1 MAAHKSLSASSAHRW
16 MNCAG
21 SVALVGVEENIGSQP
36 AMLGTAGHKIIEVM
50 GINKETEASKYLK
63 YTILVD
69 ETGEGE
75 TELHAPDDETPYLVN
90 ADGTPRTG
98 WHAFV
103 ADEKM
108 IDGVQMFVDE
118 VERVKLTMFEPE
130 EFNERM
136 LDMSWLDDRLGGTA
150 DKTLVEPF
158 GWAHLLDYK
167 NGYIVVDVKD
177 NEQLKT
183 YAVGILHEHPDA
195 EGVRVTIVQPNAP
208 HEEGAIRTEEYT
220 RDELKLFEIQMKEA
234 ADNTSKPNAPLRA
247 GDWCMWCKA
256 KTRCPEF
263 EAKMA
268 EEARADFSD
277 DPPEALEAAHVDALA
292 EATSGD
298 NEQDETVYLAAMAR
312 KAKWVPLFDKWARDL
327 EGEIQNAIMSGKA
340 VPGFKLVTG
349 KSKRKWGE
357 DEATVRRMLNNEL
370 GSEFFQ
376 TVVEPLLMTDPK
388 LKSPAQVEKIGADK
402 DQRKAVKAAVALCA
416 IKPPG
421 RLTVAEAIDPR
432 PAADPVQGALD
443 DFGDDDPDE

>member
-1 MAAHKSLSASSAHRW
+1 

-21 SVALVGVEENIGSQP
+21 SVALIGVEPSIGSQP

-50 GINKETEASKYLK
+50 GINGETEASKYK
-63 YTILVD
+63 GYIALVD

-75 TELHAPDDETPYLVN
+75 TELHAPDDETPYLLN
-90 ADGTPRTG
+90 TDGTPRKG

-103 ADEKM
+103 ADDKM

-136 LDMSWLDDRLGGTA
+136 LDISWLDDRLGGTA

-208 HEEGAIRTEEYT
+208 HEEGCIRTEEYT
-220 RDELKLFEIQMKEA
+220 RDELKLFEIKMKQA
-234 ADNTSKPNAPLRA
+234 ADETSKANAPLRA
-247 GDWCMWCKA
+247 GDWCMWCSA

-268 EEARADFSD
+268 EEAKADFSD
-277 DPPEALEAAHVDALA
+277 DPPDALPPA
-292 EATSGD
+292 ATVAFEEANG
-298 NEQDETVYLAAMAR
+298 EEPDEAVYLAALAR
-312 KAKWVPLFDKWARDL
+312 KVRWVPLFDKWARDL
-327 EGEIQNAIMSGKA
+327 EGEVQNALMSGKI
-340 VPGFKLVTG
+340 VTGFKLVQG
-349 KSKRKWGE
+349 KSKRKWNPDVGV
-357 DEATVRRMLNNEL
+357 EATITEQVPGFPVAEL
-370 GSEFFQ
+370 YTE
-376 TVVEPLLMTDPK
+376 PK
-388 LKSPAQVEKIGADK
+388 LKSPAQVEKLGADK
-402 DQRKAVKAAVALCA
+402 EQRKAMKAAVGMCA

-421 RLTVAEAIDPR
+421 RVTVAEALDPR
-432 PAADPVQGALD
+432 PVADPATSALA

>member
-1 MAAHKSLSASSAHRW
+1 MAAHKSLSASAAHRW

-21 SVALVGVEENIGSQP
+21 SVALIGVEPSIGSQP

-50 GINKETEASKYLK
+50 GVNGETEAQKYK
-63 YTILVD
+63 GYIALVD

-75 TELHAPDDETPYLVN
+75 TELHAPDDPNPYLLDH
-90 ADGTPRTG
+90 DGTPRTG

-103 ADEKM
+103 ADDKM

-118 VERVKLTMFEPE
+118 VERVKLTMYEPE
-130 EFNERM
+130 VFHERM
-136 LDMSWLDDRLGGTA
+136 LDMAWLDDRLGGTA
-150 DKTLVEPF
+150 DKTLVEAF
-158 GWAHLLDYK
+158 GWAHLFDYK

-208 HEEGAIRTEEYT
+208 HEEGCIRTEEYT

-247 GDWCMWCKA
+247 GDWCMWCPA
-256 KTRCPEF
+256 KTRCEAF

-268 EEARADFSD
+268 EEAHADFAD
-277 DPPEALEAAHVDALA
+277 DPPEALEAAHVDALH

-298 NEQDETVYLAAMAR
+298 NEQDETVYLAALTR
-312 KAKWVPLFDKWARDL
+312 KAKWVPLFDRWARDL
-327 EGEIQNAIMSGKA
+327 EGEIQNALMSGKE
-340 VPGFKLVTG
+340 VVGFKLVNG
-349 KSKRKWGE
+349 KSKRRWNP
-357 DEATVRRMLNNEL
+357 DVNIDATINEQVP
-370 GSEFFQ
+370 GF
-376 TVVEPLLMTDPK
+376 PLDDLWAERKM
-388 LKSPAQVEKIGADK
+388 KSPAQVEKLGADK
-402 DQRKAVKAAVALCA
+402 EQRKAMKAAVALCA

-421 RLTVAEAIDPR
+421 RVTVAEATDPR
-432 PAADPVQGALD
+432 PVADASASALA